1 MNHSI
6 KTEMINA
13 NKVWSFG
20 EFAIVQNKKKITKF
34 KVIAMFSETSL
45 DQQRK
50 LSDRN
55 RYFKVIKKSLDEI
68 CHLLGLQRVKL
79 GVVPFTHRSQRG
91 RP

>member
-1 MNHSI
+1 MQIRSGVSENLLLS
-6 KTEMINA
+6 KM
-13 NKVWSFG
+13 
-20 EFAIVQNKKKITKF
+20 KKKITKF